1 MKFFSQS
8 GIHRPHIGYQGRL
21 VLGLLLI
28 GALLG
33 SQQARASF
41 KLESTGVILKEKEGR
56 TSFNVEN
63 ISAEPILLVTKV
75 SDLDKNG
82 VSKNILISPPVVRID
97 PGQSQQVNFVLKQGT
112 VLNHEVLLKA
122 SFEGVSQAS
131 ESSAKMP
138 IRQDVGLLVIPAGV
152 AETKTP
158 WDDLTLKYE
167 GNELVISNNGKHVV
181 RMAPQFTVLPSKE
194 VIPLG
199 SLYIL
204 PTETKR
210 FKVKSKPNAIEIS
223 PLSRYGFKQQDVT
236 ISAK

>member
-1 MKFFSQS
+1 MQLFSHAGS
-8 GIHRPHIGYQGRL
+8 HRPRFAYQNGL
-21 VLGLLLI
+21 LFGLLLI
-28 GALLG
+28 GVLLG
-33 SQQARASF
+33 SQQAQASF
-41 KLESTGVILKEKEGR
+41 KLESTGVVLKEKDGR

-63 ISAEPILLVTKV
+63 VSADPILLVTKV

-131 ESSAKMP
+131 ENSAKMP

-181 RMAPQFTVLPSKE
+181 RMAPQFTILPSKE
-194 VIPLG
+194 IVPLG
-199 SLYIL
+199 NMYIL
-204 PTETKR
+204 PAETKR
-210 FKVKSKPNAIEIS
+210 LKVKSKPTAIEIS
-223 PLSRYGFKQQDVT
+223 PLSRYGFKQQEVT
-236 ISAK
+236 IPVN